1 MTDTTARHFAA
12 VALVA
17 ARATLASEP
26 ALPGSR
32 SIATYRRA
40 MLACWRQDIA
50 LRSERKRKL
59 AATWIAASDYLAT
72 REARA

>member
-1 MTDTTARHFAA
+1 
-12 VALVA
+12 
-17 ARATLASEP
+17 
-26 ALPGSR
+26 LPGSR
-32 SIATYRRA
+32 SLATYRRA
-40 MLACWRQDIA
+40 MLTCWRQDIA